1 MLAVEAKTKTQGG
14 EHYTDASASKIQN
27 AITVL
32 SEMETRLDDLTS
44 QVADLKRK
52 LLNFA
57 ETESEKAKA
66 EVIEQANKEAQD
78 ALDLARESAQKEAS
92 SIVTKGTADTNE
104 LRAKIT
110 GKVSDA
116 VNIIVSSVQSV

>member
-1 MLAVEAKTKTQGG
+1 LAVEAKTKTQGT
-14 EHYTDASASKIQN
+14 EHYSDANASKIQN

-66 EVIEQANKEAQD
+66 EVIEQASKEAQD
-78 ALDLARESAQKEAS
+78 ALDLARDSAQKEAS
-92 SIVTKGTADTNE
+92 SIVAKGTADTNE

-110 GKVSDA
+110 GKVSEA